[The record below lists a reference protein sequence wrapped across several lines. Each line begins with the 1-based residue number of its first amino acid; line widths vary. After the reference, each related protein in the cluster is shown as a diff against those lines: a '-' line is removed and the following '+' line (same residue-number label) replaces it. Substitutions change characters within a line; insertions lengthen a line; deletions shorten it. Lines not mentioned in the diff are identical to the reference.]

1 MKNNLLTEQLVYNG
15 ESRTKTHI
23 HLIAYTRETVHET
36 VCDNFTDEIS
46 KADPA
51 AKLWIRV
58 HGLEDTECINALCT
72 HFGIDFLVVQ
82 DILNVNHPS
91 KVEEYDKF
99 NFLVSR
105 IFEGDRITQI
115 RLIQGGNFVMSFTD
129 NESTLLNDVQQAL
142 QHNVLKIRTRASDY
156 LFSVMINDLVSN
168 YISVAMSIGDDLD
181 DLETELIAAS
191 DNRDIGGRLQIH
203 RRRYME
209 LKRTIIP
216 LKDQYP
222 RLLHTDSTLIHAGA
236 WIALGCV
243 AALLVLVI
251 VLENTMQPTSMLFT
265 VLKKG
270 AVYALVAASLNLL
283 NGFTGLFSL
292 GQAGF
297 MLLGAYTYA
306 ILTIPSAD
314 RESVYYLYGGS
325 AVNFSLPELFGG
337 GALGLILGVLA
348 ALILA
353 GCVAAVIA
361 WLIGLPVLRLKSD
374 YLAIATL
381 GFAEIIRAIFQW
393 DRLGPV
399 TNGANALKSFP
410 TFSSFNIE
418 NANGEVVL
426 RLSTFVPFLLVAVC
440 IGIMVLLINSTYGR
454 AFKAIREDEVAAEAM
469 GINLAKHKRMAF
481 CISSFF
487 AGVGGGLFAM
497 FANQAQAKTFTTS
510 MTYEILLIVV
520 IGGIGSI
527 SGSCIA
533 SFLYVA
539 ASEWWLRFL
548 DTETYIGAFK
558 VPFLRTGFRMVV
570 FSIIIMIVVL
580 FFRRGLMG
588 DRELS
593 DVARSLRAR
602 LSGKSKK
609 KEAAK

>member
-1 MKNNLLTEQLVYNG
+1 MLQEK
-15 ESRTKTHI
+15 K
-23 HLIAYTRETVHET
+23 
-36 VCDNFTDEIS
+36 S
-46 KADPA
+46 K
-51 AKLWIRV
+51 R
-58 HGLEDTECINALCT
+58 
-72 HFGIDFLVVQ
+72 
-82 DILNVNHPS
+82 
-91 KVEEYDKF
+91 
-99 NFLVSR
+99 
-105 IFEGDRITQI
+105 
-115 RLIQGGNFVMSFTD
+115 
-129 NESTLLNDVQQAL
+129 
-142 QHNVLKIRTRASDY
+142 
-156 LFSVMINDLVSN
+156 
-168 YISVAMSIGDDLD
+168 
-181 DLETELIAAS
+181 
-191 DNRDIGGRLQIH
+191 
-203 RRRYME
+203 
-209 LKRTIIP
+209 
-216 LKDQYP
+216 
-222 RLLHTDSTLIHAGA
+222 GA

-570 FSIIIMIVVL
+570 FSIIIMIAVL